1 MIQDNQCNRVFF
13 SALLRERCPIAFRG
27 LTEVLDRYE
36 VPWSLLEGTND
47 IWCRDYMPIQV
58 LPNQFLGYDY
68 HPDYLLRN
76 ANDKATITDGNEI
89 CRKLGYACSNMLGT
103 IKIDGGNIVKASG
116 RAIMT
121 SKIFE
126 ENPGVNLSDF
136 IRCIEA
142 ALGASLVV
150 LPWDSNEEF
159 GHSDGICRYIGGDR
173 VLLTNYADFDSR
185 MAVRFRNILNACF
198 KSVEEMKFC
207 TKKKPH
213 KYSWAYINWLQTEQ
227 VLILPEFGI
236 EEDEQAFE
244 QISKLMPEYAGRIEM
259 VDASDLVIHGG
270 CFNCCSWTIR
280 EEPCYDLPSNGRG
293 IGTSSDYLG
302 RGR

>member
-13 SALLRERCPIAFRG
+13 SALFRERCPIAFRG

-126 ENPGVNLSDF
+126 ENPGANLSDF
-136 IRCIEA
+136 IRCIET
-142 ALGASLVV
+142 ALGARLVV

-159 GHSDGICRYIGGDR
+159 GHSDGICRNTQGALR
-173 VLLTNYADFDSR
+173 
-185 MAVRFRNILNACF
+185 
-198 KSVEEMKFC
+198 
-207 TKKKPH
+207 
-213 KYSWAYINWLQTEQ
+213 WW
-227 VLILPEFGI
+227 
-236 EEDEQAFE
+236 
-244 QISKLMPEYAGRIEM
+244 MPAT
-259 VDASDLVIHGG
+259 L
-270 CFNCCSWTIR
+270 
-280 EEPCYDLPSNGRG
+280 
-293 IGTSSDYLG
+293 
-302 RGR
+302 

>member
-76 ANDKATITDGNEI
+76 AKDEATITDGNEI
-89 CRKLGYACSNMLGT
+89 CRKLGYACSNMLST
-103 IKIDGGNIVKASG
+103 VKIDGGNIVKASG

-136 IRCIEA
+136 IRCIET
-142 ALGASLVV
+142 ALGARLVV

-159 GHSDGICRYIGGDR
+159 GHSDGICRYIGEDR
-173 VLLTNYADFDSR
+173 ILLTNYADFDSR

-198 KSVEEMKFC
+198 KCV
-207 TKKKPH
+207 
-213 KYSWAYINWLQTEQ
+213 
-227 VLILPEFGI
+227 
-236 EEDEQAFE
+236 
-244 QISKLMPEYAGRIEM
+244 
-259 VDASDLVIHGG
+259 
-270 CFNCCSWTIR
+270 
-280 EEPCYDLPSNGRG
+280 
-293 IGTSSDYLG
+293 
-302 RGR
+302 

>member
-13 SALLRERCPIAFRG
+13 SALFRERCPIAFRG

-76 ANDKATITDGNEI
+76 AKDKATITDGNEI

-103 IKIDGGNIVKASG
+103 IKIDGGNVVKASG

-159 GHSDGICRYIGGDR
+159 GHSDGICRNTQG
-173 VLLTNYADFDSR
+173 ASR
-185 MAVRFRNILNACF
+185 
-198 KSVEEMKFC
+198 
-207 TKKKPH
+207 
-213 KYSWAYINWLQTEQ
+213 WW
-227 VLILPEFGI
+227 
-236 EEDEQAFE
+236 
-244 QISKLMPEYAGRIEM
+244 MPAT
-259 VDASDLVIHGG
+259 L
-270 CFNCCSWTIR
+270 
-280 EEPCYDLPSNGRG
+280 
-293 IGTSSDYLG
+293 
-302 RGR
+302 

>member
-103 IKIDGGNIVKASG
+103 VKIDGGNLVKASG

-126 ENPGVNLSDF
+126 ENPGANLSDF
-136 IRCIEA
+136 IRCIET

-159 GHSDGICRYIGGDR
+159 GHSDGICRNTQGALR
-173 VLLTNYADFDSR
+173 
-185 MAVRFRNILNACF
+185 
-198 KSVEEMKFC
+198 
-207 TKKKPH
+207 
-213 KYSWAYINWLQTEQ
+213 WW
-227 VLILPEFGI
+227 
-236 EEDEQAFE
+236 
-244 QISKLMPEYAGRIEM
+244 MPAT
-259 VDASDLVIHGG
+259 L
-270 CFNCCSWTIR
+270 
-280 EEPCYDLPSNGRG
+280 
-293 IGTSSDYLG
+293 
-302 RGR
+302 